1 MKIACK
7 LFFHCHCK
15 FWFNNLQNAAK
26 QKLNF
31 CELLPDTMLTIRYG
45 MPRSLLNSSALLIIS
60 SNISHDLFSKG
71 EVRTNCSIW
80 ETQFMTN
87 IKSGFFQI
95 GSKVEF
101 YIHLV
106 QKLSFSRY
114 LTFLLSIFFLQCN
127 IYMYVMWKKFY
138 LVQHNYNST
147 FIWQSFFSTLS
158 THQSSLILIK
168 IWLPP

>member
-15 FWFNNLQNAAK
+15 FWFSISQNAAE

-31 CELLPDTMLTIRYG
+31 CELLPDTMFTIRYG

-80 ETQFMTN
+80 ETQFMTKIRLEFFKFLVDILLLCSVFLFTIQYLQICHHGHVRKILSILFN
-87 IKSGFFQI
+87 IITTVQI
-95 GSKVEF
+95 YGNYF
-101 YIHLV
+101 
-106 QKLSFSRY
+106 
-114 LTFLLSIFFLQCN
+114 FLL
-127 IYMYVMWKKFY
+127 
-138 LVQHNYNST
+138 
-147 FIWQSFFSTLS
+147 
-158 THQSSLILIK
+158 
-168 IWLPP
+168 